1 MKPLKMT
8 VVMAALGFVL
18 AAAPGFA
25 QGTTGSQPPATQPP
39 ATQPPATQPPAT
51 QPPATQPPAT
61 QPPATPP
68 AAAKPAPAAPVPFP
82 EGAKIAYVDVQ
93 FVASNSEQG
102 KAASKQLEGLQ
113 KKKTDELM
121 EKNKS
126 LEAARAKLAQ
136 GANVLS
142 QQAAAQL
149 EKDIEKQAR
158 DLQFAQQDA
167 QSEVNDLRQKL
178 LEEFQTKLNPI
189 LEEIRKEKN
198 LHMIF
203 SVAESGLAAADRG
216 LDLSQEVI
224 KRLDAAKTAPK
235 K

>member
-1 MKPLKMT
+1 MRLVKT
-8 VVMAALGFVL
+8 TIVMAALGIVL
-18 AAAPGFA
+18 TAAPGFA
-25 QGTTGSQPPATQPP
+25 QGTTGAQLPPTQPPPTQPP
-39 ATQPPATQPPAT
+39 ATQPPATQ
-51 QPPATQPPAT
+51 QPPATA
-61 QPPATPP
+61 P
-68 AAAKPAPAAPVPFP
+68 AAAKPAPAAPLPFP

-102 KAASKQLEGLQ
+102 KAATKQLESLN

-121 EKNKS
+121 EKNKA

-142 QQAAAQL
+142 QQAASQL

-167 QSEVNDLRQKL
+167 QSEVNELRQSL

-224 KRLDAAKTAPK
+224 KRLDAAAKAAPK